1 MGPHTQPGEGFH
13 QDTRHFLTT
22 ASCQALAQI
31 MPTSLQEPP
40 VQGPR
45 PAAGRLEEEEEEEEI
60 EEEYLACLDNSSSFS
75 VGRGWYK
82 SRTISIFF

>member
-1 MGPHTQPGEGFH
+1 MGPLTQHGEGFH

-22 ASCQALAQI
+22 ASCQAPTQI